1 MAIKKLTLTEDHI
14 KLIRALNPVKFEFD
28 DESENSRIGVGY
40 DSRSLW
46 GGSYLYE
53 DIALVLGF
61 YEESMEGTENDY
73 TGRRYSKERE
83 EYMNGLYDFFEEN
96 LFYIES
102 LVHQFCDKGGLT
114 PGTYKC
120 IDYQLNWEKVR
131 QDETEN
137 R

>member
-14 KLIRALNPVKFEFD
+14 KLIRAMNPVKFEFD
-28 DESENSRIGVGY
+28 DDSKNAHIGVGY
-40 DSRSLW
+40 DNFSIW

-61 YEESMEGTENDY
+61 FEESLEGTENDY
-73 TGRRYSKERE
+73 TGRRYSPERE
-83 EYMNGLYDFFEEN
+83 AYMNELYDFFDEN

-120 IDYQLNWEKVR
+120 IDYQLNWEKI
-131 QDETEN
+131 D
-137 R
+137 